1 MISLKDINVNT
12 SLPILSRMEFIEKIY
27 QRQKELKDSLEI
39 HNDGFSVWTKTPS
52 GKTLSKGC
60 QACKAGKWLCL
71 YVGKKCNI
79 DCVYCAQG
87 TKQEKMADPE
97 RPDLINDTYHIEDT
111 KNMLNDP
118 EAIWAGQ
125 NVGGIGYSGGEPFIY
140 LDKVFN
146 LANFMSTYHKH
157 IYQWIYTNGLLV
169 TEDKLKMLYDV
180 GIKEIRFH
188 IGATNFNEKVL
199 ENLKI
204 ATGVMD
210 YVNIETPAGPKLK
223 EFLIDKEWIYRL
235 ADMGVYQMNFGELS
249 TVAVNEMK
257 QFLMGHK
264 RAIEYFQKNRQ
275 VYVYDSFM
283 DRSVL
288 GRNLSQFYI
297 SPTISR
303 ETTYDI
309 MKYVIDK
316 KIDILINDCSQ
327 DAKHVQRLQRNF
339 SEQNVKI
346 MRDNFSKGTGCV
358 EKLLKDNDELKQK
371 MVMEHKKPEVRNYDM
386 KSIIQNVVNKV
397 DNNYQLNLE
406 ELQEEIGK
414 SARIKW

>member
-1 MISLKDINVNT
+1 MISLKDITIN
-12 SLPILSRMEFIEKIY
+12 SSSPILSRMEFIEKIY
-27 QRQKELKDSLEI
+27 KKQRKLKDSLEI
-39 HNDGFSVWTKTPS
+39 HNDGLSVWTKTPS
-52 GKTLSKGC
+52 AKTLSRGC

-87 TKQEKMADPE
+87 TKHEKMIDPE
-97 RPDLINDTYHIEDT
+97 QPDLINDTYHIEDT

-118 EAIWAGQ
+118 KAIWAGQ

-146 LANFMSTYHKH
+146 LANFVSAHYQH

-180 GIKEIRFH
+180 GIREIRFH
-188 IGATNFNEKVL
+188 IGASNFNKKVL
-199 ENLKI
+199 DNLKM

-223 EFLIDKEWIYRL
+223 EFLIDKGWIFRL
-235 ADMGVYQMNFGELS
+235 EDMGVYQMNFGELS
-249 TVAVNEMK
+249 TVGVNEMK
-257 QFLMGHK
+257 KFLLGHK
-264 RAIEYFQKNRQ
+264 RAIEYFQKSQ
-275 VYVYDSFM
+275 QLYVYDSFIEK
-283 DRSVL
+283 SVL

-303 ETTYDI
+303 ETTYEI

-346 MRDNFSKGTGCV
+346 AGDNNSKGQGFV
-358 EKLLKDNDELKQK
+358 EKLLDDNSKLKQRR
-371 MVMEHKKPEVRNYDM
+371 VAEHKKVKKRDYDM
-386 KSIIQNVVNKV
+386 KVIIQNVTHKV
-397 DNNYQLNLE
+397 GHKYQLNLE

-414 SARIKW
+414 SAKIKW